1 VSKGGLARLALAAV
15 GLTVTGCTLNR
26 PADPVVLTGAQL
38 PALSSVAAGDV
49 VAFRWINGWDQ
60 VPIQVDERK
69 DVNFTNVY
77 NGAINAN
84 FVTTVYADPG
94 TFTGADANGN
104 VDADDEVVF
113 MAKDVGPEAPSDATG
128 PAGVVGGSGLEVKV
142 HSSLGGADRDGW
154 IYLFKRS
161 GSLSPGAGESY
172 VSYDFQLLSG
182 AYKTT
187 YKLQD
192 GPNPENTT
200 VSTPYY
206 VDHFSDRWLNDQIK
220 VKAGDASEVDIIDRA
235 KALLGPGSCGR
246 SEDTFDDA
254 EGAFVTNKVGPVR
267 AIRSYVGANSG
278 PLTQRE
284 HVFYEQRQDI
294 RTFLRVHS
302 GIPGPMDFFDYSAAA
317 VGMTYRNSANTGG
330 VTIDGAPDTVA
341 AAQLAWESVDGPQG
355 GLSMAHALTTDIP
368 GLVVSSF
375 YFDDST
381 PGGGAETQCT
391 GDAQAI
397 GQSGPWVRTN
407 PLPNTDP
414 RTTPF
419 NSFNSTRTIYFEEPG
434 KAAGAAR
441 AAQVASPF
449 QPTVSSLP

>member
-1 VSKGGLARLALAAV
+1 VSKGGLARLALAVVA
-15 GLTVTGCTLNR
+15 LTVTGCTLNR
-26 PADPVVLTGAQL
+26 PADPVVLKGAQL

-49 VAFRWINGWDQ
+49 VAFRWVNGWDQ

-69 DVNFTNVY
+69 DVNFTSVY
-77 NGAINAN
+77 NGAVSAN

-94 TFTGADANGN
+94 TFTGADGNAN

-113 MAKDVGPEAPSDATG
+113 MAKDVGLEAPGDTTN
-128 PAGVVGGSGLEVKV
+128 PAGVVAGSGAKVKV
-142 HSSLGGADRDGW
+142 RSTLGGTARDGW
-154 IYLFKRS
+154 IYLFKRN

-182 AYKTT
+182 GYKTT

-220 VKAGDASEVDIIDRA
+220 VKAGDASEVDVIDRA
-235 KALLGPGSCGR
+235 KATLGPGVCGR

-267 AIRSYVGANSG
+267 AIRSYIGANSG

-284 HVFYEQRQDI
+284 HIFYEQREDI

-302 GIPGPMDFFDYSAAA
+302 VPGPWDFFDYSAAA
-317 VGMTYRNSANTGG
+317 SGMRYRNNLNTGG
-330 VTIDGAPDTVA
+330 VTIDGNPDSPTA
-341 AAQLAWESVDGPQG
+341 GALTWESVDGPQG
-355 GLSMAHALTTDIP
+355 GLSMAHSTVTDFP
-368 GLVVSSF
+368 NFTSTSHYL
-375 YFDDST
+375 DDST

-391 GDAQAI
+391 GDAQAF
-397 GQSGPWVRTN
+397 GESGPWLNFTM
-407 PLPNTDP
+407 PNTDP
-414 RTTPF
+414 RTSPF
-419 NSFNSTRTIYFEEPG
+419 NSLTSTRTIYFEEPG
-434 KAAGAAR
+434 KTDGAAR
-441 AAQVASPF
+441 AAQAASPF
-449 QPTVSSLP
+449 QFTVSSLP